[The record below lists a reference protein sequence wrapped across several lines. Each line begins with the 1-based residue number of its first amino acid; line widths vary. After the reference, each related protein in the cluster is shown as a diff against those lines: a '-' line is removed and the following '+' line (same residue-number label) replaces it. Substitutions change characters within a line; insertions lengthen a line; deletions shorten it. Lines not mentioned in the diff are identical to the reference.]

1 MGEAQKVEIAE
12 AFKRR
17 FEHFGFKKTTVD
29 DVAKDLKISKKTIYA
44 YFSTKEE
51 IYYHI
56 VYQVAVRLRDQMARD
71 LEKCNTNREK
81 LEKLIRM
88 IFTQTRQW
96 LKEGNDAFE
105 FKYKYRISELAFKDA
120 YSELVQTIVNDGIK
134 NGEFSIATSNMML
147 QFIQGIMKESMDKI
161 TTEPDVKVEDE
172 TIAAIFKLL
181 T

>member
-1 MGEAQKVEIAE
+1 MSDSRKVEIAD

-29 DVAKDLKISKKTIYA
+29 DVAKDLKISKKTIYS

-51 IYYHI
+51 IFYHI
-56 VYQVAVRLRDQMARD
+56 VYQVAVRLRNQMARE
-71 LEKCNTNREK
+71 LEKCDTNREK
-81 LEKLIRM
+81 LENLIRM

-120 YSELVQTIVNDGIK
+120 YSELVQAIVNDGIA
-134 NGEFSIATSNMML
+134 NGEFSATSPDMMSL
-147 QFIQGIMKESMDKI
+147 FIQGIVKESMDKI
-161 TTEPDVKVEDE
+161 TSEPDTAVEDE
-172 TIAAIFKLL
+172 AITAILKLL
-181 T
+181 A